1 MLTRMIFTVITLLSL
16 ALSAGAPILPAIPAQ
31 PGSHVRDFHVQS
43 SPEGFDV
50 AFYPVAPYH
59 IGDVLS
65 VRVTGTGSGQIEG
78 QEISIALANDPGNN
92 LGTETFSQRS
102 RQATF
107 YWFLDTAGYE
117 TGFLEFIFTIT
128 ETGLEWRSGINLL
141 PAPPNRDSE
150 WVSVRTNCCTIH
162 YPTGSDAATD
172 ISKVQEI
179 LETQTAEAISQF
191 FPGDM
196 PEDNPL
202 EDPLELVLIPIVV
215 GHGGFATDVAVM
227 TYSERNWAGINLAQ
241 LSHHEVVHVLDR
253 QLNDGARPSLFVEG
267 IAVYLSDGHYRP
279 GDPLMRAA
287 ALVEMGMYLPIT
299 SFVND
304 FYNAQHE
311 IGYMEGA
318 AFVAYLTEKWGWET
332 FLDFYFNLE
341 EGENDYDT
349 ISSALQR
356 QYGMDL
362 DALETEFV
370 NHLETLNPDD
380 QVKSDVRL
388 TVETYDMIR
397 RYQTL
402 AIPSAHFQTAW
413 WPPIGRM
420 IESGIIGDYAWRE
433 KSPFNVMVENLFLEI
448 HDGLDD
454 GNLQVV
460 ENNLNTIGQILDEVA
475 DKNIPPSHYAIGWPL
490 HKLPVLP
497 LRP

>member
-1 MLTRMIFTVITLLSL
+1 MIFTVITLLSL
-16 ALSAGAPILPAIPAQ
+16 ALSAGAPILPAI
-31 PGSHVRDFHVQS
+31 SVRPDSRVGDFHVQS

-50 AFYPVAPYH
+50 AFYPVPPYH

-65 VRVTGTGSGQIEG
+65 VRVTGTGSEEIGG
-78 QEISIALANDPGNN
+78 QEISIALANDPGNS
-92 LGTETFSQRS
+92 LGTETFSQYS

-107 YWFLDTAGYE
+107 YWVLDTAGYE
-117 TGFLEFIFTIT
+117 AGFLEFIFTIP

-141 PAPPNRDSE
+141 PAVPNRDSE
-150 WVSVRTNCCTIH
+150 WASVHTNCCTVH
-162 YPTGSDAATD
+162 YLTDSDAAAD
-172 ISKVQEI
+172 ITRVQEI
-179 LETQTAEAISQF
+179 LETQTTEAIRQF

-196 PEDNPL
+196 PEDQSL

-227 TYSERNWAGINLAQ
+227 TYSKRNWAGINLAQ
-241 LSHHEVVHVLDR
+241 LGHHEIVHVLDR

-267 IAVYLSDGHYRP
+267 IAVYLSGGHYRP

-287 ALVEMGMYLPIT
+287 ALRELDMYIPIT

-304 FYNAQHE
+304 FYQAQHE
-311 IGYMEGA
+311 IGYMQGA
-318 AFVAYLTEKWGWET
+318 ALVAYLAEKWGWET

-356 QYGMDL
+356 QYDMDL
-362 DALETEFV
+362 DTLESEFV
-370 NHLETLNPDD
+370 NYLETLNPDE

-433 KSPFNVMVENLFLEI
+433 KSPFNVIVENLFLEI
-448 HDGLDD
+448 HSGLDD
-454 GNLQVV
+454 ENFQVV

-475 DKNIPPSHYAIGWPL
+475 DKNTPLSHYAIGWPL
-490 HKLPVLP
+490 HKMPALQPQ
-497 LRP
+497 RP